1 MLKPSR
7 IFFFLTT
14 FILINLNNCF
24 ASDADVLFDWAEG
37 QYPQLFAP
45 SPSPT
50 LTDLQDW
57 EYRIYNE
64 TGTAIGIEKGQK
76 IYVTGGSFG
85 TFMEDIIFVGNTEDL
100 IGPGIIQFTV
110 EGGTHAG
117 KYGGKIEYKESYV
130 QVIDADETKLLA
142 IRLVH
147 HQADDERVVL
157 GITLYFD
164 GEPGVYELQ
173 NTLSQA
179 GVSPSNI
186 AHNDDRFFTVSSAL
200 DGSSGTINIE
210 EFEAGKGRDSRG
222 SVRASF
228 IITDK
233 EGVTAKGSFIMTPL
247 KE

>member
-85 TFMEDIIFVGNTEDL
+85 TFMEDIIFVLENRENFILDL
-100 IGPGIIQFTV
+100 MNCS
-110 EGGTHAG
+110 
-117 KYGGKIEYKESYV
+117 KEL
-130 QVIDADETKLLA
+130 K
-142 IRLVH
+142 
-147 HQADDERVVL
+147 
-157 GITLYFD
+157 LYFCKQEKSLLND
-164 GEPGVYELQ
+164 EFLNV
-173 NTLSQA
+173 LS
-179 GVSPSNI
+179 
-186 AHNDDRFFTVSSAL
+186 
-200 DGSSGTINIE
+200 
-210 EFEAGKGRDSRG
+210 K
-222 SVRASF
+222 
-228 IITDK
+228 
-233 EGVTAKGSFIMTPL
+233 VTHV
-247 KE
+247 